1 MTRGRRYCPTF
12 RVRLSTPLGP
22 AVLSA
27 TYLGLSSLEFT
38 DDPPME
44 LPREVPP
51 GAPPWLSRAVDLL
64 TEYFVGRH
72 PDFSSLPLD
81 LAGTPFQH
89 QVWRE
94 LQKIPPGQTLSYS
107 ELARRLGK
115 PTAAR
120 AVGQALK
127 ANPLPLII
135 PCHRVIAAHGKLGGY
150 SAGLAHKRWLLAH
163 EGVKF

>member
-1 MTRGRRYCPTF
+1 MTRGRLYCPTF

-38 DDPPME
+38 DAPPME
-44 LPREVPP
+44 LPQEAPP
-51 GAPPWLSRAVDLL
+51 GAPPWLSQALDLL
-64 TEYFVGRH
+64 TGYFAGRH

-89 QVWRE
+89 QVWQE
-94 LQKIPPGQTLSYS
+94 LQKIPPGQTLSYG

-135 PCHRVIAAHGKLGGY
+135 PCHRVIAADGSIGGF
-150 SAGLAHKRWLLAH
+150 SAGLTRKRWLLAH
-163 EGVKF
+163 EGQ

>member
-1 MTRGRRYCPTF
+1 MTRGRQYCPTF
-12 RVRLSTPLGP
+12 RVRLTTPLGP

-27 TYLGLSSLEFT
+27 TYLGLAGLQFT
-38 DDPPME
+38 EAPPE
-44 LPREVPP
+44 GLPTEVPP
-51 GAPPWLSRAVDLL
+51 GAPPWLSRAVTLL
-64 TEYFVGRH
+64 AEYFAGRH
-72 PDFSSLPLD
+72 HDLSSLPLD

-89 QVWRE
+89 QVWQE
-94 LQKIPPGQTLSYS
+94 LQKIPPGKTLSYG

-115 PTAAR
+115 PKAAR
-120 AVGQALK
+120 VVGQALK

-135 PCHRVIAAHGKLGGY
+135 PCHRVIAARGKLGGY